1 MVVLSFEFK
10 ERKMKLE
17 GLKANFLGD
26 SITEGHGV
34 ENLEDT
40 YWNVL
45 KRECGL
51 AEARG
56 YGIGGTRIARQTL
69 PSENPRHDL
78 DFLSRVEEMDA
89 DADLVVFFGGT
100 NDFGHGE
107 APIGQMSDR
116 SPYSFY
122 GACHCLMRSLI
133 QKYPDAVL
141 VGMTPLH
148 REVEERGG
156 RRLLDFVRAEREVA
170 EYYSIPLVDLYAG
183 SGIQPQVEILKER
196 YCPDGLHPNA
206 AGHRLIYQRLRGV
219 LEQL

>member
-116 SPYSFY
+116 SPYSRFICKKRDSAP
-122 GACHCLMRSLI
+122 GGNIKRKILSGWTASQCSRS
-133 QKYPDAVL
+133 
-141 VGMTPLH
+141 
-148 REVEERGG
+148 
-156 RRLLDFVRAEREVA
+156 
-170 EYYSIPLVDLYAG
+170 SIDL
-183 SGIQPQVEILKER
+183 PET
-196 YCPDGLHPNA
+196 
-206 AGHRLIYQRLRGV
+206 
-219 LEQL
+219 

>member
-1 MVVLSFEFK
+1 
-10 ERKMKLE
+10 MKLE

-26 SITEGHGV
+26 SITEGHG
-34 ENLEDT
+34 LEKIEDA

-45 KRECGL
+45 KRECNL

-56 YGIGGTRIARQTL
+56 YGIGGTRFARQFV
-69 PSENPRHDL
+69 PSEYPAHDL
-78 DFLSRVEEMDA
+78 DFLSRVGEMDK

-100 NDFGHGE
+100 NDFGHGD
-107 APIGQMSDR
+107 APLGQMSDR

-133 QKYPDAVL
+133 QRYPDAVL

-148 REVEERGG
+148 REIEECGG

-170 EYYSIPLVDLYAG
+170 EYYSIPLVDLYAR

-206 AGHRLIYQRLRGV
+206 AGHRLIYQRLKGV

>member
-1 MVVLSFEFK
+1 
-10 ERKMKLE
+10 MKLE

-89 DADLVVFFGGT
+89 DAVIGVKYGSSQVMAGAAEVIAYGT
-100 NDFGHGE
+100 
-107 APIGQMSDR
+107 AV
-116 SPYSFY
+116 
-122 GACHCLMRSLI
+122 
-133 QKYPDAVL
+133 KY
-141 VGMTPLH
+141 
-148 REVEERGG
+148 
-156 RRLLDFVRAEREVA
+156 
-170 EYYSIPLVDLYAG
+170 
-183 SGIQPQVEILKER
+183 K
-196 YCPDGLHPNA
+196 
-206 AGHRLIYQRLRGV
+206 
-219 LEQL
+219 

>member
-1 MVVLSFEFK
+1 
-10 ERKMKLE
+10 MKLE
-17 GLKANFLGD
+17 GLKVNFLGD
-26 SITEGHGV
+26 SITEGHGL

-45 KRECGL
+45 KQECNL
-51 AEARG
+51 AEVRG
-56 YGIGGTRIARQTL
+56 YGIGGTRIARQSV
-69 PSENPRHDL
+69 PSEYPAHDR
-78 DFLSRVEEMDA
+78 DFLSRVEEMDK

-100 NDFGHGE
+100 NDFGHGD
-107 APIGQMSDR
+107 APLGQMSDR

-133 QKYPDAVL
+133 QRYPDAVL

-170 EYYSIPLVDLYAG
+170 EYYSIPLVDLYAE

-196 YCPDGLHPNA
+196 YCPDGQHPNA